1 MQNSQIRAGVVPSG
15 FRAMSPQINN
25 AHSLADQWGAQTVV
39 YKKRA
44 VLAFNKAASLLG
56 LHAQAIQLMNC
67 LLSFTRDCD
76 WEADSRPL
84 AWPDNQRLI
93 DELNTSLAT
102 VKRTLRRLAESG
114 LIAFRDSPS
123 GRRVGRRNPHTGKI
137 DVERS
142 YGIDLSPLGVRT
154 PDLEA
159 MAEAH
164 ERRQAYTRSL
174 AQRFTRDRKMLTSYI
189 ESGLTYDL
197 PGPWRECAGQLDELA
212 SRRRGRCSTE
222 QLEALCER
230 LAALLERARTA
241 YAAAAD
247 KFEEQPRRPAPSD
260 AGQPGQK
267 QMNMSPLG
275 VIHEP
280 HIQNTTE
287 REIHDLYR
295 QRSSADAEQLN
306 FMSAGYTGEEGFGRK
321 PERDET
327 PEQPTKIEARPID
340 PPTLK
345 VLCPEFGQWIVSRGR
360 ITWDDIIHAAEKVA
374 KPSLQIPDSTWAA
387 ACRMLGRETAAAA
400 VALIYE
406 KREDG
411 LIDNPGAYL
420 NGMLSKAEAGQ
431 LHLPASLFH
440 WRKPRKERRDQS
452 ATTFQN

>member
-1 MQNSQIRAGVVPSG
+1 MSNPTG
-15 FRAMSPQINN
+15 FRAMTPGINN
-25 AHSLADQWGAQTVV
+25 AHTLAEQWGTQTAVQ
-39 YKKRA
+39 KKRA
-44 VLAFNKAASLLG
+44 VLAFNKASSLLG

-84 AWPDNQRLI
+84 AWPDNQRLM

-102 VKRTLRRLAESG
+102 VKRTLRRLAETG
-114 LIAFRDSPS
+114 LITFKDSPS
-123 GRRVGRRNPHTGKI
+123 GRRVGRRNPHSGRI
-137 DVERS
+137 EVERS
-142 YGIDLSPLGVRT
+142 YGIDLAPLGIRT

-159 MAEAH
+159 MAEAQ

-174 AQRFTRDRKMLTSYI
+174 AQQFTRDRKMLTSYI
-189 ESGLTYDL
+189 ESGLAYDL
-197 PGPWRECAGQLDELA
+197 PGPWRECADELDELA
-212 SRRRGRCSTE
+212 ALRRGRCSTE
-222 QLEALCER
+222 RLEDLCER
-230 LAALLERARTA
+230 LGAVLERARTA

-247 KFEEQPRRPAPSD
+247 KFEDQAARPAPSG
-260 AGQPGQK
+260 AGQAGQK
-267 QMNMSPLG
+267 DMNMSPLG
-275 VIHEP
+275 FTSEP

-287 REIHDLYR
+287 RQIHDLYR
-295 QRSSADAEQLN
+295 RERRSADAEQLDLI
-306 FMSAGYTGEEGFGRK
+306 SAGSAGEEGLGNK
-321 PERDET
+321 PERGET

-340 PPTLK
+340 PPTLM

-360 ITWDDIIHAAEKVA
+360 VTWDDIVNAAEKVA

-387 ACRMLGRETAAAA
+387 ACRMLGRQTAAAA

-406 KREDG
+406 KHEDG

-440 WRKPRKERRDQS
+440 WRKPRKERRAPS
-452 ATTFQN
+452 TPTYRN

>member
-1 MQNSQIRAGVVPSG
+1 MSQPTG
-15 FRAMSPQINN
+15 FRAMTPGINN
-25 AHSLADQWGAQTVV
+25 AHTLADQWGAQTAVQ
-39 YKKRA
+39 KKRA
-44 VLAFNKAASLLG
+44 VLAFNKVSSLLG

-84 AWPDNQRLI
+84 AWPDNQRLM

-102 VKRTLRRLAESG
+102 VKRTLRRLAETG
-114 LIAFRDSPS
+114 LIAFKDSPS
-123 GRRVGRRNPHTGKI
+123 GRRVGRRNPHSGRI
-137 DVERS
+137 EVERS
-142 YGIDLSPLGVRT
+142 YGIDLAPLGIRT

-159 MAEAH
+159 MAEAQ

-174 AQRFTRDRKMLTSYI
+174 AQQFTRDRKMLTSYI
-189 ESGLTYDL
+189 ESGLAYDL
-197 PGPWRECAGQLDELA
+197 PGPWRECADELDELA
-212 SRRRGRCSTE
+212 MLRRGRCSTE
-222 QLEALCER
+222 RLEDLCER
-230 LAALLERARTA
+230 IAAVLERARTA

-247 KFEEQPRRPAPSD
+247 KFGDQPDRHGPAVAEQAL
-260 AGQPGQK
+260 QK
-267 QMNMSPLG
+267 DMNMSPLG
-275 VIHEP
+275 LTSEP

-287 REIHDLYR
+287 RQIHDLYR
-295 QRSSADAEQLN
+295 GTRSSANAEQLDLI
-306 FMSAGYTGEEGFGRK
+306 SAGYTGEEGFGNK
-321 PERDET
+321 PERTET

-360 ITWDDIIHAAEKVA
+360 ISWDDIVQAAEKVA

-406 KREDG
+406 KHMDG

-431 LHLPASLFH
+431 LRLPSSLFH
-440 WRKPRKERRDQS
+440 WRKPRKERRAPQNL
-452 ATTFQN
+452 TFRN